1 MILDWLPWSHTFGAN
16 HNFNLV
22 LRNGGTLYVDG
33 GKPAPGLFATSL
45 ANLRSVM
52 PTVYFNV
59 PRGFD
64 MLIAALRSDEALRR
78 NSSAR

>member
-1 MILDWLPWSHTFGAN
+1 LAPTTISTRAAQWRHA
-16 HNFNLV
+16 
-22 LRNGGTLYVDG
+22 LYRRRQT
-33 GKPAPGLFATSL
+33 APEPVRDSL

-64 MLIAALRSDEALRR
+64 MLIAALRGTTSCAAAL
-78 NSSAR
+78 AK

>member
-1 MILDWLPWSHTFGAN
+1 
-16 HNFNLV
+16 
-22 LRNGGTLYVDG
+22 
-33 GKPAPGLFATSL
+33 
-45 ANLRSVM
+45 M

>member
-1 MILDWLPWSHTFGAN
+1 MSTRQAGA
-16 HNFNLV
+16 
-22 LRNGGTLYVDG
+22 
-33 GKPAPGLFATSL
+33 GLFAISL

-64 MLIAALRSDEALRR
+64 M
-78 NSSAR
+78 